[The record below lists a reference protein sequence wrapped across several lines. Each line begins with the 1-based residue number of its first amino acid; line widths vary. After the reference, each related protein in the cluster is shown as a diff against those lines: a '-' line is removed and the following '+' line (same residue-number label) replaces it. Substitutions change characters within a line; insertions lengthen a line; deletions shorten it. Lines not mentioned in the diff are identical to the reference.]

1 MLVLSR
7 KIKEALVIG
16 DNIKITILDVE
27 GDTIKLGID
36 APREVRIYRQEVF
49 DAIQETNRLAAQAEV
64 ESLDV
69 LARKVEKSQ
78 VNKD

>member
-27 GDTIKLGID
+27 GDNIKLGID